1 MDLKWE
7 PGGVA
12 LGPGGIPQQVNGLE
26 ETLQNVALRLTM
38 PRGSFPYGKDLGSG
52 LRELNPAE
60 ENSAQRA
67 WALANE
73 TLMGSPGVRITQA
86 AYDQESGVWRFA
98 VETPLGAGQVS
109 APGREESHGN
119 L

>member
-12 LGPGGIPQQVNGLE
+12 LGPGGVPLQVSGLE
-26 ETLQNVALRLTM
+26 EMLQNVTLQLSM
-38 PRGSFPYGKDLGSG
+38 PRGSFPYGADLGSG
-52 LRELNPAE
+52 LRELDPAE
-60 ENSAQRA
+60 ENSTQRA

-73 TLMGSPGVRITQA
+73 TVMGSPGVKITQA
-86 AYDQESGVWRFA
+86 AYDSESGAWCFT
-98 VETPLGAGQVS
+98 VETPLGTGQVW
-109 APGREESHGN
+109 APGKEKEHGN